1 MLSVPIGV
9 AATQQ
14 FRAIQQGNPMTVQW
28 TEKLAVHAEDG
39 IGWLTLNQP
48 EKRNALSLVMWRD
61 LPRVMTHFEADPA
74 VRVVVVRGAGDKA
87 FSAGADISEFG
98 TVRATP
104 ADRKAYDRTVADAFD
119 AMRNLPKLSIAM
131 IDGVCVG
138 GGAEVAM
145 ECDIQIASTRSRFA
159 VTPARLGL
167 GYNLE
172 DTARLVRNVGA
183 KHAKEILATAR
194 FYSAAEARDMGWI
207 NRVVDAEALDSYV
220 RDYAASVAVN
230 APLSVRAAKLIINEL
245 QKDSAEQNHDE
256 CGRLVEACFESADYQ
271 EGQAAFAEKRPPRF
285 KGA

>member
-1 MLSVPIGV
+1 M
-9 AATQQ
+9 TQQ
-14 FRAIQQGNPMTVQW
+14 W
-28 TEKLAVHAEDG
+28 TDKLLARTEDG

-61 LPRVMTHFEADPA
+61 LPRVMAHFAADPDA
-74 VRVVVVRGAGDKA
+74 RVVVVHGAGDKA

-104 ADRKAYDRTVADAFD
+104 DDRKAYDETVAAAFD

-145 ECDIQIASTRSRFA
+145 ECDVQIASGRSRFA

-194 FYSAAEARDMGWI
+194 FYAAADAREMGWI
-207 NRVVDAEALDSYV
+207 NHVTADGALGAYV
-220 RDYAASVAVN
+220 RDYAASVAAN

-245 QKDSAEQNHDE
+245 EKDPADQDRGR
-256 CGRLVEACFESADYQ
+256 CMRLVEACFESDDYQ
-271 EGQAAFAEKRPPRF
+271 EGQTAFAEKRKPDF
-285 KGA
+285 NGV

>member
-1 MLSVPIGV
+1 
-9 AATQQ
+9 
-14 FRAIQQGNPMTVQW
+14 MTRQW
-28 TEKLAVHAEDG
+28 TGKLLARVEDG

-48 EKRNALSLVMWRD
+48 EKRNALSLEMWRD
-61 LPRVMTHFEADPA
+61 LPKVMTHFAEAPDA
-74 VRVVVVRGAGDKA
+74 RVVVVRGAGDKA

-98 TVRATP
+98 RVRATP
-104 ADRKAYDRTVADAFD
+104 DDWRRYDAAVAAAFE

-145 ECDIQIASTRSRFA
+145 ECDIQIAATRARFA

-183 KHAKEILATAR
+183 KNAKEILATGR
-194 FYSAAEARDMGWI
+194 FYSAEEARGMGWI
-207 NRVVDAEALDSYV
+207 NHVCPDAKLKDEV
-220 RDYAASVAVN
+220 RSYAASVVAN

-245 QKDSAEQNHDE
+245 QKDPAERDHAK
-256 CGRLVEACFESADYQ
+256 CRRLVDACFESTDYR
-271 EGQAAFAEKRPPRF
+271 EGQAAFAEKRTPNF
-285 KGA
+285 TGA